1 MSAAK
6 KRPGPESVILG
17 ISGAS
22 GAIYARRMLELLAG
36 AGVQVH
42 VIVTEPGRAVMSE
55 ELGVSEISAEQ
66 LIGRSC
72 ENLIFHD
79 NGKMHDSLASGSF
92 AVDAMVICPCSSHTV
107 AAIAAGLGDTLLL
120 RAAYVSLKQRRRL
133 VLVHRENPLTA
144 IDLENLLRITRA
156 GGIVSPA
163 SPGFYMQ
170 PRTIDDLVDSVVGR
184 ALDLLNVPHELP
196 IRWEV

>member
-22 GAIYARRMLELLAG
+22 GSIYARRMLELLAG

-42 VIVTEPGRAVMSE
+42 VIVTDPGRAVMAE

-79 NGKMHDSLASGSF
+79 NGKMHDNLASGSYP
-92 AVDAMVICPCSSHTV
+92 VDAMVICPCSSHTV

-120 RAAYVSLKQRRRL
+120 RAAYVSLKQRRPL

-196 IRWEV
+196 IRWQG

>member
-1 MSAAK
+1 MSAVK
-6 KRPGPESVILG
+6 KKPGLESVIVG

-22 GAIYARRMLELLAG
+22 GAIYARRMLEILAG
-36 AGVQVH
+36 VGVQVH
-42 VIVTEPGRAVMSE
+42 VIVTDPGRAVMAE

-66 LIGRSC
+66 LIGRGC
-72 ENLIFHD
+72 DNLIFHD
-79 NGKMHDSLASGSF
+79 NGKMHDSLASGSYP
-92 AVDAMVICPCSSHTV
+92 VDAMVICPCSSHTA
-107 AAIAAGLGDTLLL
+107 AAISAGLGDTLLL

-144 IDLENLLRITRA
+144 IDLENLLRITQA
-156 GGIVSPA
+156 GGIISPA

-196 IRWEV
+196 IRWEA